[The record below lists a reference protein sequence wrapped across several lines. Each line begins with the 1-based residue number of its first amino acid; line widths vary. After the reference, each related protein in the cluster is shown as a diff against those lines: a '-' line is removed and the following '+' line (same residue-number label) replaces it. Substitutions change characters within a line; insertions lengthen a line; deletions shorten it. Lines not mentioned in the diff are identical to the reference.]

1 MQILIIN
8 YRFHFSGGPERYM
21 FNVIEE
27 LEKRG
32 HKIITFSVKN
42 NKNIHSDYESHFPRN
57 INNSNEF
64 LFEKYKKGGL
74 FYYDFLTR
82 EFYSFYIK
90 NQLENLLKVEKID
103 VCYLLPHKGSLS
115 PSIIDSLK
123 KYNIPIVHRISDYN
137 IICPQGGLYRNRHFC
152 DQCKTS
158 AFNVVKNKCIRDSYL
173 YSALRY
179 LSSKLHKKLK
189 LYDKINYYITTNNFA
204 KEQFIQFGFN
214 PNKFI
219 TIETFANTIHRKKQ
233 IKSKYPI
240 KFLFVGNIDDSKG
253 IYDLIH
259 AVKDLQ
265 NTYNETHLIINIY
278 GGLRDYERQ
287 KVQTMITENNLNKVI
302 FLNPVLSPE
311 MILKVYKDS
320 DITIIPTRWVEN
332 LPNVLI
338 ESISNGIPVIVPN
351 FGSFSSVLND
361 SVAYFFT
368 PYDVISLRD
377 SIKSVIENPDII
389 ATKSGNCFALANEVF
404 NKEKHM
410 ETLLNIFKRYEN
422 N

>member
-8 YRFHFSGGPERYM
+8 YRFHFTGGPERYM

-137 IICPQGGLYRNRHFC
+137 IICPQAGLYRNRHFC
-152 DQCKTS
+152 DQCKKS
-158 AFNVVKNKCIRDSYL
+158 SKNVIKYKCIRNSYL
-173 YSALRY
+173 FSTIKYF
-179 LSSKLHKKLK
+179 SSSLHKKLS
-189 LYDKINYYITTNNFA
+189 LYKKIEHFITTNDFA
-204 KEQFIQFGFN
+204 KNQFIEFGFDHE
-214 PNKFI
+214 KI
-219 TIETFANTIHRKKQ
+219 TTIKTFANNINSKKLTNPT
-233 IKSKYPI
+233 YPI
-240 KFLFVGNIDDSKG
+240 KFLYVGNIDDSKG
-253 IYDLIH
+253 TFDLIE
-259 AVKDLQ
+259 AIKELRKNI
-265 NTYNETHLIINIY
+265 NTNLFKLEIY
-278 GGLRDYERQ
+278 GGLREHERERVSDLIGKDGLNDCITLHS
-287 KVQTMITENNLNKVI
+287 KVASNLVNQIYHDADVC
-302 FLNPVLSPE
+302 
-311 MILKVYKDS
+311 
-320 DITIIPTRWVEN
+320 IIPARSVEN

-338 ESISNGIPVIVPN
+338 ESLSNGTPIVVPD
-351 FGSFSSVLND
+351 FGSFASAVD
-361 SVAYFFT
+361 QSVAYFFEAHSI
-368 PYDVISLRD
+368 DSLKCVLRNIID
-377 SIKSVIENPDII
+377 KPMTIKE
-389 ATKSGNCFALANEVF
+389 KSQFCADFANKNF
-404 NKEKHM
+404 NKDKHM
-410 ETLLNIFKRYEN
+410 DTLLNIFEQYIKK
-422 N
+422 